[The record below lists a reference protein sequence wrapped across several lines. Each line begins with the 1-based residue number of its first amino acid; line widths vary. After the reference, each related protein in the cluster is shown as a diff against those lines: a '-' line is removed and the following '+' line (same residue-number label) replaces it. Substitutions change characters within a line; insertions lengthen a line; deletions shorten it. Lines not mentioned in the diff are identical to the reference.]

1 MAKTYKNAIILPV
14 RGSED
19 KPLFPNA
26 RGGVFDSDGNPIK
39 DAFLRREYR
48 QDIKLVDGK
57 WDRSTGTSLKHHHLI
72 VADKIGE
79 TKEVLKGKYI
89 FAGYLF
95 PHYGH
100 FMLESLA
107 NLWFIKKHPDVPIIW
122 LGVHRQDIL
131 NSVNKQFIDLYDIKN
146 PIHILTEQT
155 EVEKLV
161 VPTPGYLIHTRYQP
175 EQVKAL
181 KLLEAAEPQPGK
193 KVWLS
198 RSKIGKGGSFNEKTL
213 QQILARAGWTIY
225 HPEDFS
231 IKDQLEFLKD
241 AEVVA
246 GIEGSA
252 FHTFALI
259 PDFKG
264 KLHIFARRRRVE
276 FDFIFIAETLG
287 LDQEVHSI
295 PSQAWSHGLPH
306 WQANLFWLRITPIL
320 DILGVKRSDKGA
332 ALPPHNLGAVSKQL
346 TTHFGIKL
354 AIEFWARDST
364 VFADDTKSARII
376 VSDRIQF
383 DTHTLPKNVDHL
395 DITPDQLL
403 TSRILNRV
411 PGLICIRHHD
421 NALDLIRAFN
431 STATVAPRGTIWMI
445 EYYADERPVASQN
458 KVQQQDRMPS
468 ANAELVRYIGSC
480 CPMISLARLK
490 GSDIAIVWQH
500 PKVMHFPDLPSLAE
514 LETSD
519 TFERSPM
526 LTLNDIA
533 VQIRESL
540 PKKT

>member
-26 RGGVFDSDGNPIK
+26 RGGVFDSDGHPIK

-48 QDIKLVDGK
+48 QDTKLVDGK
-57 WDRSTGTSLKHHHLI
+57 WDRSSGTALKHHHLI
-72 VADKIGE
+72 VPDKIGK
-79 TKEVLKGKYI
+79 TQNTLKGKYI

-107 NLWFIKKHPDVPIIW
+107 NLWFIKKHPDTPIIW
-122 LGVHRQDIL
+122 LGVHRQDTL
-131 NSVNKQFIDLYDIKN
+131 NSVNKQFLELYDIRN

-161 VPTPGYLIHTRYQP
+161 VPQPGYLIHTRYQP

-181 KLLEAAEPQPGK
+181 KLADAPDPQPGK

-198 RSKIGKGGSFNEKTL
+198 RSNVGKGVAFNEKTL
-213 QQILARAGWTIY
+213 EEILDRSGWTIY
-225 HPEDFS
+225 HPEEFT
-231 IKDQLEFLKD
+231 IKEQLEFLKD

-252 FHTFALI
+252 FHTFVLI

-287 LDQEVHSI
+287 LDQEVHSV
-295 PSQAWSHGLPH
+295 PGQAWSHGLPH

-320 DILGVKRSDKGA
+320 DILGVKRSDTA
-332 ALPPHNLGAVSKQL
+332 VALPSDNLGAVSKQL
-346 TTHFGIKL
+346 TSHFDIKL
-354 AIEFWARDST
+354 AAEFWASDST
-364 VFADDTKSARII
+364 VFADDTKGRRII
-376 VSDRIQF
+376 VSDRIEF
-383 DTHTLPKNVDHL
+383 NTHTLPKNVDHL

-403 TSRILNRV
+403 TSQILKRV
-411 PGLICIRHHD
+411 PGLICIRHHE

-431 STATVAPRGTIWMI
+431 STVAVATGGTIWLI
-445 EYYADERPVASQN
+445 EYYADERPVAKQN
-458 KVQQQDRMPS
+458 TLQHENRIPS
-468 ANAELVRYIGSC
+468 GNAELVRYIGSC
-480 CPMISLARLK
+480 CPMISLARLR
-490 GSDIAIVWQH
+490 GTNIAIAWQH
-500 PKVMHFPDLPSLAE
+500 PKVMHFPELPSLAA
-514 LETSD
+514 LSTTD
-519 TFERSPM
+519 TFERSPI
-526 LTLNDIA
+526 LPLNDIA

-540 PKKT
+540 PKKQ